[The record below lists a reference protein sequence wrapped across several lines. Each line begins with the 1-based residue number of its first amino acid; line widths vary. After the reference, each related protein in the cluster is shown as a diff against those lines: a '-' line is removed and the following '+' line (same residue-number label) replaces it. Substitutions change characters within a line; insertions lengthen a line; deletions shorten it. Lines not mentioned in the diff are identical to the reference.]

1 MKKGTLIALGIVG
14 VLALGGI
21 GTGATFLSVRNT
33 AVSLEQSIESQLVA
47 NKSNYDSMVK
57 SAKEMVQV
65 TDMYAEDFERIYKGL
80 VEGRYAGEQAQEQ
93 LNNLFKMVHESN
105 PNLDPTVYTTLQ
117 RELSANRK
125 TFDNKQAMISDKIRE
140 YNTYI
145 KKHFIM
151 ASITNRQVMEAN
163 KYIVTSTDT
172 QNAFDSGVADEINLK
187 GE

>member
-1 MKKGTLIALGIVG
+1 MKKGAVIGLGIAIAIGVG
-14 VLALGGI
+14 SI
-21 GTGATFLSVRNT
+21 GVGASLLTTRNV
-33 AVSLEQSIESQLVA
+33 AVGLEQSIDAQLVA

-65 TDMYAEDFERIYKGL
+65 TDKYAEDFEKIYKGL
-80 VEGRYAGEQAQEQ
+80 VEGRYSGEAGQKQ
-93 LNNLFKMVHESN
+93 LDTLFKVVHESN

-125 TFDNKQAMISDKIRE
+125 VFDGKQAMVADKIRE

-151 ASITNRQVMEAN
+151 ASITNRETKDAN
-163 KYIVTSTDT
+163 KFIVTSDAT
-172 QNAFDSGVADEINLK
+172 QNAFDSGKADEINLK

>member
-1 MKKGTLIALGIVG
+1 MNKGAMI
-14 VLALGGI
+14 GI
-21 GTGATFLSVRNT
+21 GVAIAIGLGSIGAG
-33 AVSLEQSIESQLVA
+33 VSLLNTRNVAVGLEESIQAQLVA
-47 NKSNYDSMVK
+47 NKSNYDGMVK

-65 TDMYAEDFERIYKGL
+65 TDKYADDFERIYKGL
-80 VEGRYAGEQAQEQ
+80 VDGRYSGEEGQKQ
-93 LNNLFKMVHESN
+93 LDTLFKVVHESN

-151 ASITNRQVMEAN
+151 ASVTNRDTMDAN
-163 KYIVTSTDT
+163 KYIVTSNDT

>member
-1 MKKGTLIALGIVG
+1 MKKGTMISIGIAIVVVVGSVG
-14 VLALGGI
+14 V
-21 GTGATFLSVRNT
+21 GASLLNT
-33 AVSLEQSIESQLVA
+33 RKVAVGLEESIQTQLVA

-57 SAKEMVQV
+57 SAKEMAQV
-65 TDMYAEDFERIYKGL
+65 TGKYADDFERIYKGL
-80 VEGRYAGEQAQEQ
+80 VDGRYSGEEGQKQ
-93 LNNLFKMVHESN
+93 LEILFKVIHESN

-151 ASITNRQVMEAN
+151 ASITNREPVDVS
-163 KYIVTSTDT
+163 KYIEASTY
-172 QNAFDSGVADEINLK
+172 NIGLIP
-187 GE
+187 